1 MLKRRAAAAVVFMI
15 LLAGT
20 VGGCSKSRQT
30 EQHDT
35 RFSTVY
41 AELMLLHEQEKSTPN
56 TPDSLYQV
64 HVRALFNSYGMT
76 EDDFRKRSAEL
87 MKDDET
93 WRAFLA
99 DVSMVFDSLKTARR
113 QHPK

>member
-1 MLKRRAAAAVVFMI
+1 MLIRRAAAAIVYLI
-15 LLAGT
+15 LAAGM

-30 EQHDT
+30 EQPDS
-35 RFSTVY
+35 RLSTVY
-41 AELMLLHEQEKSTPN
+41 AELMLLHEQDKSNPN

-64 HVRALFNSYGMT
+64 HAHALFNAYGMT

-87 MKDDET
+87 MKNDET

-99 DVSMVFDSLKTARR
+99 DVSLVFDSLKTARR